1 MSHSVST
8 DTEQADTAVEQA
20 EVETRPG
27 KGKKGKPAKVKG
39 DKAKKTKGEKSP
51 PTKKARGKNKNQA
64 PGLPTVN
71 ILSPWVFERLAIR
84 RLRRRFA
91 LGAFVLVLVIAAAW
105 SAQHLRIRQA
115 QQVLDVESAE
125 TTRLTAQTNE
135 LAPVRAFVTG
145 IDQQKKTVQDTMTSE
160 IYFSRVLEGIQRD
173 APLGA
178 VVTSLQVTLAP
189 AAAVPA
195 AAAGEP
201 AEAAVPVVS
210 PCPGP
215 DPFNTKVVVGCI
227 TISGSAA
234 TRADVGAFVIAL
246 GDDELFVEPFIS
258 TTTTADGSEVTFSG
272 SVGLS
277 EKVYSGRYADL
288 DKLLGTGAT
297 G

>member
-1 MSHSVST
+1 MSQSVGT
-8 DTEQADTAVEQA
+8 DTEQSDRTADPV
-20 EVETRPG
+20 EVETKP
-27 KGKKGKPAKVKG
+27 KKGKAGKTKKV
-39 DKAKKTKGEKSP
+39 KGEKSP
-51 PTKKARGKNKNQA
+51 AGKKARGKKTQG

-71 ILSPWVFERLAIR
+71 ILSPWVFERMAIR

-91 LGAFVLVLVIAAAW
+91 LGGFVLVLLIATAW
-105 SAQHLRIRQA
+105 SAQHLRIQQA
-115 QQVLDVESAE
+115 QQVLDVETAE

-145 IDQQKKTVQDTMTSE
+145 IEQQKVTVQETMATE

-173 APLGA
+173 TPLGA
-178 VVTSLQVTLAP
+178 EVTSLQVTLAP
-189 AAAVPA
+189 AAVVPPE
-195 AAAGEP
+195 GT

-227 TISGSAA
+227 TISGTAA
-234 TRADVGAFVIAL
+234 SRASVGALVIAL

-258 TTTTADGSEVTFSG
+258 TTTTADDSEVTFSG

-277 EKVYSGRYADL
+277 EKVFSGRYADL
-288 DKLLGTGAT
+288 DALLGTGVA

>member
-1 MSHSVST
+1 MSQSVRT
-8 DTEQADTAVEQA
+8 DAEQTETAKTT
-20 EVETRPG
+20 VETGPG
-27 KGKKGKPAKVKG
+27 KGKR
-39 DKAKKTKGEKSP
+39 DKTRAGRGEKGRT
-51 PTKKARGKNKNQA
+51 TKKSRGKKAGGKKAGSKKNLA

-71 ILSPWVFERLAIR
+71 ILSPWVFERMAIR

-91 LGAFVLVLVIAAAW
+91 LCGFVVVLLVAAAW
-105 SAQHLRIRQA
+105 SAQHLRIQQA
-115 QQVLDVESAE
+115 QQVLDVETAE
-125 TTRLTAQTNE
+125 TTRLTTQTKE

-145 IDQQKKTVQDTMTSE
+145 IEQQKKTVQDTMASE

-178 VVTSLQVTLAP
+178 EVTSLQVTLAP
-189 AAAVPA
+189 AAPPA
-195 AAAGEP
+195 APATAP
-201 AEAAVPVVS
+201 AEGAAPVVS

-215 DPFNTKVVVGCI
+215 DPFNTLVVVGCI

-246 GDDELFVEPFIS
+246 GDDDLFVEPFIS

-277 EKVYSGRYADL
+277 EAVYSGRYADV
-288 DKLLGTGAT
+288 DKLLGKGAA

>member
-1 MSHSVST
+1 MSQFVRT
-8 DTEQADTAVEQA
+8 DTEQSDAAAEQT
-20 EVETRPG
+20 EVETRPEKGRPG
-27 KGKKGKPAKVKG
+27 KGKTAKVKG
-39 DKAKKTKGEKSP
+39 KKAKGEKSP
-51 PTKKARGKNKNQA
+51 ALKKVRGKKNQA

-71 ILSPWVFERLAIR
+71 ILSPWVFERMAIR

-91 LGAFVLVLVIAAAW
+91 LVGFVLVLLIAAAW
-105 SAQHLRIRQA
+105 SAQHLRIEQA
-115 QQVLDVESAE
+115 QQVLDVETAE

-145 IDQQKKTVQDTMTSE
+145 IEQQKQTVQDTMASE

-189 AAAVPA
+189 SATAAA
-195 AAAGEP
+195 P
-201 AEAAVPVVS
+201 AEGAVPVVS

-215 DPFNTKVVVGCI
+215 DPFNTKIVVGCI

-234 TRADVGAFVIAL
+234 TRSDVGAFVIAL

-277 EKVYSGRYADL
+277 EKVFSGRYADL
-288 DKLLGTGAT
+288 DKLLGTGAAE
-297 G
+297 

>member
-1 MSHSVST
+1 MSQSVR
-8 DTEQADTAVEQA
+8 TETGLPDPTAQQIEG
-20 EVETRPG
+20 ETTRG
-27 KGKKGKPAKVKG
+27 KGKRGKGKGAKG
-39 DKAKKTKGEKSP
+39 DTSKAVQAKGEK
-51 PTKKARGKNKNQA
+51 KVRGKKNQG

-84 RLRRRFA
+84 SLRRRFA
-91 LGAFVLVLVIAAAW
+91 VGGFVLVLLIVAVW
-105 SAQHLRIRQA
+105 SGQHLRIEQA
-115 QQVLDVESAE
+115 QQVLDVEKAE
-125 TTRLTAQTNE
+125 TTRLTSQTKE

-145 IDQQKKTVQDTMTSE
+145 IEQQKKTVQDTMASE
-160 IYFSRVLEGIQRD
+160 IYFSRVLEGLQRD
-173 APLGA
+173 APFGA
-178 VVTSLQVTLAP
+178 TITSLQVTLAP
-189 AAAVPA
+189 APAAPA
-195 AAAGEP
+195 AAPTEG
-201 AEAAVPVVS
+201 AVPTVS

-246 GDDELFVEPFIS
+246 GDDALFVEPFIS

-277 EKVYSGRYADL
+277 EKVYSKRYADL
-288 DKLLGTGAT
+288 DELLGTGAA

>member
-1 MSHSVST
+1 MSQSVGT
-8 DTEQADTAVEQA
+8 DAERSDRTAEQVAVE
-20 EVETRPG
+20 TKRG
-27 KGKKGKPAKVKG
+27 KGKAGKAGKTPKVKG
-39 DKAKKTKGEKSP
+39 DKAT
-51 PTKKARGKNKNQA
+51 KARGKAAGKKTQG

-71 ILSPWVFERLAIR
+71 ILSPWVFERMAIR

-91 LGAFVLVLVIAAAW
+91 LAGFVLVLLIAAAW
-105 SAQHLRIRQA
+105 SAQHLRTEQA
-115 QQVLDVESAE
+115 QQVLDVETAE

-135 LAPVRAFVTG
+135 LAPVRAFVAG
-145 IDQQKKTVQDTMTSE
+145 IEQQKQTVQDTMASE

-173 APLGA
+173 TPLGA
-178 VVTSLQVTLAP
+178 EVTSLQVTLAP
-189 AAAVPA
+189 APAAVAPVEGA
-195 AAAGEP
+195 AEDAA
-201 AEAAVPVVS
+201 PVVS

-215 DPFNTKVVVGCI
+215 DPFNTLVVVGCI

-258 TTTTADGSEVTFSG
+258 TTTTADDSEVTFSG

-277 EKVYSGRYADL
+277 EKVFSGRYADL
-288 DKLLGTGAT
+288 DELLGTGAA